1 MAVKSPAKKPNQ
13 TIKTVE
19 SSKKH
24 IQSPWGGFFFV
35 LPSIIAMAIFV
46 YGMIGWT
53 VKFSLSN
60 RTSAWSKDNSF
71 AGLKNFTGLLED
83 PEFTHAFSNLV
94 KFTLVFMIG
103 TLISG
108 LIMALLL
115 EKGIKGE
122 GFFRSIYLY
131 PMAISFIAMGTS
143 WRWLMDSAQGE
154 KATGLNLILN
164 KVGLSALENNWYTSE
179 KGSMY
184 AMALPAIWQMSGYVM
199 ALFLA
204 GFRGIPDDLREAAR
218 VDGASE
224 FKIYRHILFPQLS
237 PTFLTVLIILGHIS
251 MKVFDLIYGISGK
264 GYVTKVLAIYMWQV
278 IFDFQNYAK
287 GAAIAVVILVL
298 IAVVVIPYLI
308 YVNKT
313 EEANK

>member
-1 MAVKSPAKKPNQ
+1 
-13 TIKTVE
+13 
-19 SSKKH
+19 
-24 IQSPWGGFFFV
+24 
-35 LPSIIAMAIFV
+35 MAIFV
-46 YGMIGWT
+46 YGMIGYT
-53 VKFSLSN
+53 FFESLEN
-60 RTSAWSKDNSF
+60 RYNAYTTKVEFVGFINYTELWS
-71 AGLKNFTGLLED
+71 D
-83 PEFTHAFSNLV
+83 PEFTHALSNLL
-94 KFTLVFMIG
+94 KFTAVFMIG
-103 TLISG
+103 CLLSG

-122 GFFRSIYLY
+122 GFFRSTYLY

-143 WRWLMDSAQGE
+143 WRWLMDSAKDGD
-154 KATGLNLILN
+154 ATGLNYLLQ
-164 KVGLSALENNWYTSE
+164 KVGLGALQSDWYTSE
-179 KGSMY
+179 AGSMY
-184 AMALPAIWQMSGYVM
+184 AMALPAIWQMAGYVM

-224 FKIYRHILFPQLS
+224 YKIYRHILFPQLS

-251 MKVFDLIYGISGK
+251 MKVFDLIFGIATKS
-264 GYVTKVLAIYMWQV
+264 YVTKVLAIYMWQT

-287 GAAIAVVILVL
+287 GAAIAIVILVM
-298 IAVVVIPYLI
+298 IAVAVIPYLI

>member
-1 MAVKSPAKKPNQ
+1 MKVKKNR
-13 TIKTVE
+13 V
-19 SSKKH
+19 H
-24 IQSPWGGFFFV
+24 SPWGGFFFV
-35 LPSIIAMAIFV
+35 LPSIIAMAVFV
-46 YGMIGWT
+46 YGMIGYT
-53 VKFSLSN
+53 LRESLMN
-60 RTSAWSKDNSF
+60 RTNSYTEDVSYVGF
-71 AGLKNFTGLLED
+71 ANYVELWQD
-83 PEFTHAFSNLV
+83 PEFTHALSNLL
-94 KFTLVFMIG
+94 KFTAVFMIG
-103 TLISG
+103 CLLSG
-108 LIMALLL
+108 LIMSLLL

-122 GFFRSIYLY
+122 GFFRSTYLY

-143 WRWLMDSAQGE
+143 WRWLMDSARDAD
-154 KATGLNLILN
+154 ATGLNYLLQ
-164 KVGLSALENNWYTSE
+164 KVGLGALQSDWYTSE
-179 KGSMY
+179 AGSMF
-184 AMALPAIWQMSGYVM
+184 AMSLPAIWQMSGYVM

-251 MKVFDLIYGISGK
+251 MKVFDLIFGIATKS
-264 GYVTKVLAIYMWQV
+264 YVTKVLAIYMWQV

-287 GAAIAVVILVL
+287 GAAIAIVILL
-298 IAVVVIPYLI
+298 MIAVAVIPYLI

>member
-1 MAVKSPAKKPNQ
+1 
-13 TIKTVE
+13 
-19 SSKKH
+19 
-24 IQSPWGGFFFV
+24 
-35 LPSIIAMAIFV
+35 MAIFV
-46 YGMIGWT
+46 YGMIGYT
-53 VKFSLSN
+53 FRESMQN
-60 RTSAWSKDNSF
+60 RYNAYTTKIEFVGLVNYTELWS
-71 AGLKNFTGLLED
+71 D
-83 PEFTHAFSNLV
+83 PEFTHALSNLL
-94 KFTLVFMIG
+94 KFTAVFMIG
-103 TLISG
+103 CLLSG

-122 GFFRSIYLY
+122 GFFRSTYLY

-143 WRWLMDSAQGE
+143 WRWLMDSAKDGD
-154 KATGLNLILN
+154 ATGLNYLLQ
-164 KVGLSALENNWYTSE
+164 KVGLGALQSDWYTSE
-179 KGSMY
+179 AGSMY
-184 AMALPAIWQMSGYVM
+184 AMALPAIWQMAGYVM

-218 VDGASE
+218 VDGATE

-251 MKVFDLIYGISGK
+251 MKVFDLIFGIATKS
-264 GYVTKVLAIYMWQV
+264 YVTKVLAIYMWQT

-287 GAAIAVVILVL
+287 GAAIAIVILL
-298 IAVVVIPYLI
+298 MIAVAVIPYLI

>member
-1 MAVKSPAKKPNQ
+1 VKVKKNR
-13 TIKTVE
+13 V
-19 SSKKH
+19 H
-24 IQSPWGGFFFV
+24 SPWGGFFFV
-35 LPSIIAMAIFV
+35 LPSIIAMAVFV
-46 YGMIGWT
+46 YGMIGYT
-53 VKFSLSN
+53 LRESLQN
-60 RTSAWSKDNSF
+60 RTNSYTEDVF
-71 AGLKNFTGLLED
+71 YVGLTNYVELWQD
-83 PEFTHAFSNLV
+83 PEFTHALSNLL
-94 KFTLVFMIG
+94 KFTAVFMIG
-103 TLISG
+103 CLLSG
-108 LIMALLL
+108 LIMSLLL

-122 GFFRSIYLY
+122 GFFRSTYLY

-143 WRWLMDSAQGE
+143 WRWLMDSARDAD
-154 KATGLNLILN
+154 ATGLNYLLQ
-164 KVGLSALENNWYTSE
+164 KVGLGSLQSDWYTSE
-179 KGSMY
+179 AGSMF
-184 AMALPAIWQMSGYVM
+184 AMSLPAIWQMSGYVM

-251 MKVFDLIYGISGK
+251 MKVFDLIFGIATKS
-264 GYVTKVLAIYMWQV
+264 YVTKVLAIYMWQV

-287 GAAIAVVILVL
+287 GAAIAIVILL
-298 IAVVVIPYLI
+298 MIAVAVIPYLI

>member
-1 MAVKSPAKKPNQ
+1 MKVKKNR
-13 TIKTVE
+13 V
-19 SSKKH
+19 H
-24 IQSPWGGFFFV
+24 SPWGGFFFV
-35 LPSIIAMAIFV
+35 LPSIIAMAVFV
-46 YGMIGWT
+46 YGMIGYT
-53 VKFSLSN
+53 LRESLQN
-60 RTSAWSKDNSF
+60 RTNSYTEDVF
-71 AGLKNFTGLLED
+71 YVGLTNYIELWQD
-83 PEFTHAFSNLV
+83 PEFTHALSNLL
-94 KFTLVFMIG
+94 KFTAVFMIG
-103 TLISG
+103 CLLSG
-108 LIMALLL
+108 LIMSLLL

-122 GFFRSIYLY
+122 GFFRSTYLY

-143 WRWLMDSAQGE
+143 WRWLMDSARDAD
-154 KATGLNLILN
+154 ATGLNYILQ
-164 KVGLSALENNWYTSE
+164 KVGLGALQSDWYTSE
-179 KGSMY
+179 AGSMF
-184 AMALPAIWQMSGYVM
+184 AMSLPAIWQMSGYVM

-251 MKVFDLIYGISGK
+251 MKVFDLIFGIATKS
-264 GYVTKVLAIYMWQV
+264 YVTKVLAIYMWQV

-287 GAAIAVVILVL
+287 GAAIAIVILL
-298 IAVVVIPYLI
+298 MIAVAVIPYLI

>member
-1 MAVKSPAKKPNQ
+1 VKAKKNR
-13 TIKTVE
+13 V
-19 SSKKH
+19 H
-24 IQSPWGGFFFV
+24 SPWGGFFFV
-35 LPSIIAMAIFV
+35 LPSIIAMAVFV
-46 YGMIGWT
+46 YGMIGYT
-53 VKFSLSN
+53 VRESLQN
-60 RTSAWSKDNSF
+60 RTNSYTEDVF
-71 AGLKNFTGLLED
+71 YVGLTNYIELWQD
-83 PEFTHAFSNLV
+83 PEFTHALSNLL
-94 KFTLVFMIG
+94 KFTAVFMIG
-103 TLISG
+103 CLLSG
-108 LIMALLL
+108 LIMSLLL

-122 GFFRSIYLY
+122 GFFRSTYLY

-143 WRWLMDSAQGE
+143 WRWLMDSARDAD
-154 KATGLNLILN
+154 ATGLNYILQ
-164 KVGLSALENNWYTSE
+164 KVGLGALQNDWYTSE
-179 KGSMY
+179 AGSML
-184 AMALPAIWQMSGYVM
+184 AMSLPAIWQMSGYVM

-251 MKVFDLIYGISGK
+251 MKVFDLIFGIATKS
-264 GYVTKVLAIYMWQV
+264 YVTKVLAIYMWQV

-287 GAAIAVVILVL
+287 GAAIAIVILL
-298 IAVVVIPYLI
+298 MIAVAVIPYLI

>member
-1 MAVKSPAKKPNQ
+1 MAV
-13 TIKTVE
+13 
-19 SSKKH
+19 
-24 IQSPWGGFFFV
+24 
-35 LPSIIAMAIFV
+35 FV
-46 YGMIGWT
+46 YGMIGYT
-53 VKFSLSN
+53 LRESLQN
-60 RTSAWSKDNSF
+60 RTNSYAEDISYVGF
-71 AGLKNFTGLLED
+71 ANYVELWQD
-83 PEFTHAFSNLV
+83 PEFTHALSNLL
-94 KFTLVFMIG
+94 KFTAVFMIG
-103 TLISG
+103 CLLSG
-108 LIMALLL
+108 LIMSLLL

-122 GFFRSIYLY
+122 GFFRSTYLY

-143 WRWLMDSAQGE
+143 WRWLMDSARDAD
-154 KATGLNLILN
+154 ATGLNYLLQ
-164 KVGLSALENNWYTSE
+164 KVGLGALQSDWYTSE
-179 KGSMY
+179 AGSMY
-184 AMALPAIWQMSGYVM
+184 AMALPAIWQMAGYVM

-251 MKVFDLIYGISGK
+251 MKVFDLIFGIATKS
-264 GYVTKVLAIYMWQV
+264 YVTKVLAIYMWQV

-287 GAAIAVVILVL
+287 GAAIAILIL
-298 IAVVVIPYLI
+298 IMIAVAVIPYLI

>member
-1 MAVKSPAKKPNQ
+1 M
-13 TIKTVE
+13 T
-19 SSKKH
+19 SKKNRVH
-24 IQSPWGGFFFV
+24 SPWGGFFFV

-46 YGMIGWT
+46 YGMIGYT
-53 VKFSLSN
+53 VRESLQN
-60 RTSAWSKDNSF
+60 RTNAWETDIKF
-71 AGLKNFTGLLED
+71 VGLTNYRDLLVD
-83 PEFTHAFSNLV
+83 PEFTHALSNLL
-94 KFTLVFMIG
+94 KFTIVFMVG
-103 TLISG
+103 CLLSG
-108 LIMALLL
+108 LIMSLLL

-122 GFFRSIYLY
+122 GFFRSTYLY

-143 WRWLMDSAQGE
+143 WRWLMDSAKDGD
-154 KATGLNLILN
+154 ATGLNYLLQ
-164 KVGLSALENNWYTSE
+164 KVGLGVLQSDWYTSE
-179 KGSMY
+179 AGSMY
-184 AMALPAIWQMSGYVM
+184 AMALPAIWQMAGYVM

-251 MKVFDLIYGISGK
+251 MKVFDLIFGIATKS
-264 GYVTKVLAIYMWQV
+264 YVTKVLAIYMWQV
-278 IFDFQNYAK
+278 IFDFQNYAA
-287 GAAIAVVILVL
+287 GAAIAIVILL
-298 IAVVVIPYLI
+298 MIAVAVIPYLI

>member
-1 MAVKSPAKKPNQ
+1 
-13 TIKTVE
+13 
-19 SSKKH
+19 
-24 IQSPWGGFFFV
+24 
-35 LPSIIAMAIFV
+35 MAIFV
-46 YGMIGWT
+46 YGMIGYT
-53 VKFSLSN
+53 LRESLQN
-60 RTSAWSKDNSF
+60 RTNSYTKKIEF
-71 AGLKNFTGLLED
+71 VGLTNYTELWQD
-83 PEFTHAFSNLV
+83 PEFTHALSNLL

-103 TLISG
+103 CLLAG
-108 LIMALLL
+108 LIMSLLL

-122 GFFRSIYLY
+122 GFFRSTYLY

-143 WRWLMDSAQGE
+143 WRWLMDSARDGD
-154 KATGLNLILN
+154 ATGLNYILQ
-164 KVGLSALENNWYTSE
+164 KLGLGFLQSDWYTSE
-179 KGSMY
+179 AGSMY
-184 AMALPAIWQMSGYVM
+184 AMALPAIWQMAGYVM

-224 FKIYRHILFPQLS
+224 YKIYRHILFPQLS

-251 MKVFDLIYGISGK
+251 MKVFDLIFGIATKS
-264 GYVTKVLAIYMWQV
+264 YVTKVLAIYMWQT

-287 GAAIAVVILVL
+287 GAAIAIIILL
-298 IAVVVIPYLI
+298 MIAVAVIPYLI

>member
-1 MAVKSPAKKPNQ
+1 MKFKKNR
-13 TIKTVE
+13 V
-19 SSKKH
+19 H
-24 IQSPWGGFFFV
+24 SPWGGFFFV
-35 LPSIIAMAIFV
+35 LPSIIAMAVFV
-46 YGMIGWT
+46 YGMIGYT
-53 VKFSLSN
+53 LRESLQN
-60 RTSAWSKDNSF
+60 RTNSYAEDISYVGF
-71 AGLKNFTGLLED
+71 ANYVELWQD
-83 PEFTHAFSNLV
+83 PEFTHALSNLL
-94 KFTLVFMIG
+94 KFTAVFMIG
-103 TLISG
+103 CLLSG
-108 LIMALLL
+108 LIMSLLL

-122 GFFRSIYLY
+122 GFFRSTYLY

-143 WRWLMDSAQGE
+143 WRWLMDSARDAD
-154 KATGLNLILN
+154 ATGLNYLLQ
-164 KVGLSALENNWYTSE
+164 KVGLGALQSDWYTSE
-179 KGSMY
+179 AGSMY
-184 AMALPAIWQMSGYVM
+184 AMALPAIWQMAGYVM

-251 MKVFDLIYGISGK
+251 MKVFDLIFGIATKS
-264 GYVTKVLAIYMWQV
+264 YVTKVLAIYMWQV

-287 GAAIAVVILVL
+287 GAAIAILIL
-298 IAVVVIPYLI
+298 IMIAVAVIPYLI

>member
-1 MAVKSPAKKPNQ
+1 
-13 TIKTVE
+13 
-19 SSKKH
+19 
-24 IQSPWGGFFFV
+24 
-35 LPSIIAMAIFV
+35 
-46 YGMIGWT
+46 MIGYT
-53 VKFSLSN
+53 
-60 RTSAWSKDNSF
+60 
-71 AGLKNFTGLLED
+71 LLESLENRYNAYTTKIEFVGLVNYIELWSD
-83 PEFTHAFSNLV
+83 PEFTHALSNLL
-94 KFTLVFMIG
+94 KFTAVFMIG
-103 TLISG
+103 CMLSG

-122 GFFRSIYLY
+122 GFFRSTYLY

-143 WRWLMDSAQGE
+143 WRWLMDSARDDD
-154 KATGLNLILN
+154 ATGLNYILKN
-164 KVGLSALENNWYTSE
+164 IGLGALQSDWYTSE
-179 KGSMY
+179 AGSMY
-184 AMALPAIWQMSGYVM
+184 AMALPAIWQMAGYVM

-224 FKIYRHILFPQLS
+224 YKIYRHILFPQLS

-251 MKVFDLIYGISGK
+251 MKVFDLIFGIATKS
-264 GYVTKVLAIYMWQV
+264 YVTKVLAIYMWQT

-287 GAAIAVVILVL
+287 GAAIAIVILL
-298 IAVVVIPYLI
+298 MIAVAVIPYLI

>member
-1 MAVKSPAKKPNQ
+1 VALTLSRKKR
-13 TIKTVE
+13 I
-19 SSKKH
+19 S
-24 IQSPWGGFFFV
+24 SPWGGFFFV
-35 LPSIIAMAIFV
+35 LPSIIAILVFV

-53 VKFSLSN
+53 LKFSLSN
-60 RTSAWSKDNSF
+60 RTNAWTKDNSF
-71 AGLKNFTGLLED
+71 AGAKNFTGLLQD
-83 PEFTHAFSNLV
+83 PEFTHAFGNLM
-94 KFTLVFMIG
+94 KFTIVFMIG

-115 EKGIKGE
+115 EKGIWGE

-143 WRWLMDSAQGE
+143 WRWLMDSARNDKG
-154 KATGLNLILN
+154 TGLNHLFHMAHLN
-164 KVGLSALENNWYTSE
+164 FLQNDWYTSE
-179 KGSMY
+179 KASMY

-218 VDGASE
+218 VDGATE
-224 FKIYRHILFPQLS
+224 FKIYRYILFPQLK

-251 MKVFDLIYGISGK
+251 MKVFDLIYGIASK
-264 GYVTKVLAIYMWQV
+264 SYVTKVLAIYMWQV

-287 GAAIAVVILVL
+287 GSAIAMVILVI

-313 EEANK
+313 EEMK

>member
-1 MAVKSPAKKPNQ
+1 MAV
-13 TIKTVE
+13 
-19 SSKKH
+19 
-24 IQSPWGGFFFV
+24 
-35 LPSIIAMAIFV
+35 FV
-46 YGMIGWT
+46 YGMIGYT
-53 VKFSLSN
+53 VRESLMN
-60 RTSAWSKDNSF
+60 RTNSYTEDVKYVGF
-71 AGLKNFTGLLED
+71 ANYVELWQD
-83 PEFTHAFSNLV
+83 PEFTHALSNLL
-94 KFTLVFMIG
+94 KFTAVFMIG
-103 TLISG
+103 CLLSG
-108 LIMALLL
+108 LIMSLLL

-122 GFFRSIYLY
+122 GFFRSTYLY

-143 WRWLMDSAQGE
+143 WRWLMDSARDAD
-154 KATGLNLILN
+154 ATGLNYLLQ
-164 KVGLSALENNWYTSE
+164 KVGLGSLQSDWYTSE
-179 KGSMY
+179 AGSMF
-184 AMALPAIWQMSGYVM
+184 AMSLPAIWQMSGYVM

-251 MKVFDLIYGISGK
+251 MKVFDLIFGIATKS
-264 GYVTKVLAIYMWQV
+264 YVTKVLAIYMWQV

-287 GAAIAVVILVL
+287 GAAIAILIL
-298 IAVVVIPYLI
+298 LMIAVAVIPYLI

>member
-1 MAVKSPAKKPNQ
+1 
-13 TIKTVE
+13 
-19 SSKKH
+19 
-24 IQSPWGGFFFV
+24 
-35 LPSIIAMAIFV
+35 
-46 YGMIGWT
+46 MIGYT
-53 VKFSLSN
+53 LRESLQN
-60 RTSAWSKDNSF
+60 RTNSYTEDVF
-71 AGLKNFTGLLED
+71 YVGLTNYVELWQD
-83 PEFTHAFSNLV
+83 PEFTHALSNLL
-94 KFTLVFMIG
+94 KFTAVFMIG
-103 TLISG
+103 CLLSG
-108 LIMALLL
+108 LIMSLLL

-122 GFFRSIYLY
+122 GFFRSTYLY

-143 WRWLMDSAQGE
+143 WRWLMDSARDAD
-154 KATGLNLILN
+154 ATGLNYLLQ
-164 KVGLSALENNWYTSE
+164 KVGLASLQSDWYTSE
-179 KGSMY
+179 AGSMF
-184 AMALPAIWQMSGYVM
+184 AMSLPAIWQMSGYVM

-251 MKVFDLIYGISGK
+251 MKVFDLIFGIATKS
-264 GYVTKVLAIYMWQV
+264 YVTKVLAIYMWQV

-287 GAAIAVVILVL
+287 GAAIAIVILL
-298 IAVVVIPYLI
+298 MIAVAVIPYLI

>member
-1 MAVKSPAKKPNQ
+1 MKVKKNR
-13 TIKTVE
+13 V
-19 SSKKH
+19 H
-24 IQSPWGGFFFV
+24 SPWGGFFFV
-35 LPSIIAMAIFV
+35 LPSIIAMAVFV
-46 YGMIGWT
+46 YGMIGYT
-53 VKFSLSN
+53 LRESLQN
-60 RTSAWSKDNSF
+60 RTNSYTEDVKYVGF
-71 AGLKNFTGLLED
+71 INYVELWQD
-83 PEFTHAFSNLV
+83 PEFTHALSNLL
-94 KFTLVFMIG
+94 KFTAVFMIG
-103 TLISG
+103 CLLSG
-108 LIMALLL
+108 LIMSLLL

-122 GFFRSIYLY
+122 GFFRSTYLY

-143 WRWLMDSAQGE
+143 WRWLMDSARDAD
-154 KATGLNLILN
+154 ATGLNYLLQ
-164 KVGLSALENNWYTSE
+164 KVGLGALQSDWYTSE
-179 KGSMY
+179 AGSMF
-184 AMALPAIWQMSGYVM
+184 AMSLPAIWQMSGYVM

-251 MKVFDLIYGISGK
+251 MKVFDLIFGIATKS
-264 GYVTKVLAIYMWQV
+264 YVTKVLAIYMWQV

-287 GAAIAVVILVL
+287 GAAIAIVILL
-298 IAVVVIPYLI
+298 MIAVAVIPYLI

>member
-1 MAVKSPAKKPNQ
+1 MAV
-13 TIKTVE
+13 
-19 SSKKH
+19 
-24 IQSPWGGFFFV
+24 
-35 LPSIIAMAIFV
+35 FV
-46 YGMIGWT
+46 YGMIGYT
-53 VKFSLSN
+53 VRESLQN
-60 RTSAWSKDNSF
+60 RTNSYTEDVF
-71 AGLKNFTGLLED
+71 YVGLTNYIELWQD
-83 PEFTHAFSNLV
+83 PEFTHSLSNLL
-94 KFTLVFMIG
+94 KFTAVFMIG
-103 TLISG
+103 CLLSG
-108 LIMALLL
+108 LIMSLLL

-122 GFFRSIYLY
+122 GFFRSTYLY

-143 WRWLMDSAQGE
+143 WRWLMDSARDAD
-154 KATGLNLILN
+154 ATGLNYILQ
-164 KVGLSALENNWYTSE
+164 KVGLGALQSDWYTSE
-179 KGSMY
+179 AGSMF
-184 AMALPAIWQMSGYVM
+184 AMSLPAIWQMSGYVM

-251 MKVFDLIYGISGK
+251 MKVFDLIFGIATKS
-264 GYVTKVLAIYMWQV
+264 YVTKVLAIYMWQV

-287 GAAIAVVILVL
+287 GAAIAILIL
-298 IAVVVIPYLI
+298 LMIAVAVIPYLI

>member
-1 MAVKSPAKKPNQ
+1 VKVKKNR
-13 TIKTVE
+13 V
-19 SSKKH
+19 H
-24 IQSPWGGFFFV
+24 SPWGGFFFV
-35 LPSIIAMAIFV
+35 LPSIIAMAVFV
-46 YGMIGWT
+46 YGMIGYT
-53 VKFSLSN
+53 VRESLQN
-60 RTSAWSKDNSF
+60 RTNSYTEDVF
-71 AGLKNFTGLLED
+71 YVGLTNYIELWQD
-83 PEFTHAFSNLV
+83 PEFTHALSNLL
-94 KFTLVFMIG
+94 KFTAVFMIG
-103 TLISG
+103 CLLSG
-108 LIMALLL
+108 LIMSLLL

-122 GFFRSIYLY
+122 GFFRSTYLY

-143 WRWLMDSAQGE
+143 WRWLMDSARDAD
-154 KATGLNLILN
+154 ATGLNYILQ
-164 KVGLSALENNWYTSE
+164 KVGLGALQSDWYTSE
-179 KGSMY
+179 AGSMF
-184 AMALPAIWQMSGYVM
+184 AMSLPAIWQMSGYVM

-251 MKVFDLIYGISGK
+251 MKVFDLIFGIATKS
-264 GYVTKVLAIYMWQV
+264 YVTKVLAIYMWQV

-287 GAAIAVVILVL
+287 GAAIAIVILL
-298 IAVVVIPYLI
+298 MIAVAVIPYLI

>member
-1 MAVKSPAKKPNQ
+1 MKAKKNR
-13 TIKTVE
+13 V
-19 SSKKH
+19 H
-24 IQSPWGGFFFV
+24 SPWGGFFFV
-35 LPSIIAMAIFV
+35 LPSIIAMAVFV
-46 YGMIGWT
+46 YGMIGFT
-53 VKFSLSN
+53 LRESLQN
-60 RTSAWSKDNSF
+60 RTNSYTEDVKYVGF
-71 AGLKNFTGLLED
+71 INYVELWQD
-83 PEFTHAFSNLV
+83 PEFTHALSNLL
-94 KFTLVFMIG
+94 KFTAVFMIG
-103 TLISG
+103 CLLSG
-108 LIMALLL
+108 LIMSLLL

-122 GFFRSIYLY
+122 GFFRSTYLY

-143 WRWLMDSAQGE
+143 WRWLMDSARDAD
-154 KATGLNLILN
+154 ATGLNYLLQ
-164 KVGLSALENNWYTSE
+164 KVGLGALQSDWYTSE
-179 KGSMY
+179 AGSMF
-184 AMALPAIWQMSGYVM
+184 AMSLPAIWQMSGYVM

-251 MKVFDLIYGISGK
+251 MKVFDLIFGIATKS
-264 GYVTKVLAIYMWQV
+264 YVTKVLAIYMWQV

-287 GAAIAVVILVL
+287 GAAIAIVILL
-298 IAVVVIPYLI
+298 MIAVAVIPYLI

>member
-1 MAVKSPAKKPNQ
+1 MKVKKNR
-13 TIKTVE
+13 V
-19 SSKKH
+19 H
-24 IQSPWGGFFFV
+24 SPWGGFFFV
-35 LPSIIAMAIFV
+35 LPSIIAMAVFV
-46 YGMIGWT
+46 YGMIGYT
-53 VKFSLSN
+53 VRESLMN
-60 RTSAWSKDNSF
+60 RTNSYTEDVKYVGF
-71 AGLKNFTGLLED
+71 ANYVELWQD
-83 PEFTHAFSNLV
+83 PEFTHALSNLL
-94 KFTLVFMIG
+94 KFTVVFMIG
-103 TLISG
+103 CLLSG
-108 LIMALLL
+108 LIMSLLL

-122 GFFRSIYLY
+122 GFFRSTYLY

-143 WRWLMDSAQGE
+143 WRWLMDSARDAD
-154 KATGLNLILN
+154 ATGLNYLLQ
-164 KVGLSALENNWYTSE
+164 KVGLGSLQSDWYTSE
-179 KGSMY
+179 AGSMF
-184 AMALPAIWQMSGYVM
+184 AMSLPAIWQMSGYVM

-251 MKVFDLIYGISGK
+251 MKVFDLIFGIATKS
-264 GYVTKVLAIYMWQV
+264 YVTKVLAIYMWQV

-287 GAAIAVVILVL
+287 GAAIAILIL
-298 IAVVVIPYLI
+298 LMIAVAVIPYLI